1 MKSLSLIIKP
11 VSNACNMQCRYCF
24 CPSTGED
31 KQEIARGLMTG
42 ETLEEIVKKAM
53 AYPEKECVVGFQGGE
68 PTLAGLG
75 FFREFVELEKKFN
88 TKNLRIVHTLSTNG
102 LLIDDEWAGFLAE
115 NHFETS
121 VSIDAGK
128 QIHDQMRPD
137 QHGRDTH
144 NRIIEAV
151 RTMREHDV
159 DFTVVSVVTRALAR
173 HPDRTYRYFKD
184 KNFRY
189 VDFVPCMDLP
199 GAERGSSPHSLDA
212 AAFGKFLC
220 RVFDLWHEDFVRG
233 DYYSIRMF
241 DNYVHMLAGQRP
253 ESCKMAGQC
262 RAYMLVEADGT
273 VFPCEY
279 YTDDKY
285 RLGNVHSDEI
295 AAMLEGEA
303 AGEFVKTSRQMH
315 DDCAACG
322 DFFLCRG
329 GCRRDREPVI
339 NGIPGKNVHCE
350 AFKMLFRHAL
360 PRLKEL
366 SKGLLATQAGV

>member
-1 MKSLSLIIKP
+1 MKSLSLMIKP
-11 VSNACNMQCRYCF
+11 VSGACNMHCQYCF
-24 CPSTGED
+24 YADTGKD
-31 KQEIARGLMTG
+31 GKPNKYGVMTG
-42 ETLEEIVKKAM
+42 ETLEIIVKKAM
-53 AYPEKECVVGFQGGE
+53 AYPEKECVIGFQGGE

-75 FFREFVELEKKFN
+75 FFREFIALEKQYN
-88 TKNLRIVHTLSTNG
+88 TRDLDILHTLNTNG
-102 LLIDDEWAGFLAE
+102 LIIDDEWAEFLA
-115 NHFETS
+115 NNNFETS

-144 NRIIEAV
+144 NRILEAV
-151 RTMREHDV
+151 HTLRDHDV
-159 DFTVVSVVTRALAR
+159 DFTIVSVVTKAMAR

-184 KNFRY
+184 KGFRY
-189 VDFVPCMDLP
+189 VDFIPCVEP
-199 GAERGSSPHSLDA
+199 FGEKRGSQPYSLDSVTY
-212 AAFGKFLC
+212 GKFLC

-279 YTDDKY
+279 YAGDGY
-285 RLGNVHSDEI
+285 RLGNIHADEI
-295 AAMLEGEA
+295 ASMLEGETA
-303 AGEFVKTSRQMH
+303 AKFVETSRHMH
-315 DDCAACG
+315 DDCASCA

-329 GCRRDREPVI
+329 GCRRDRESAT
-339 NGIPGKNVHCE
+339 GDALGKNAHCE
-350 AFKMLFRHAL
+350 AFRMFFKHTM

-366 SKGLLATQAGV
+366 SQGLLAAQTV